1 MLLKSQTIIKQE
13 ELVSILEAQLK
24 KAKSRL
30 TELTKADTKIKS
42 VVAELES
49 LLTEHPDYK
58 LLVSDRLK
66 LGESEAGNTG
76 PVRIEI
82 EQELDQL
89 DTLTEKLDS
98 ASEYKLKFGRI
109 GNTVAVG
116 YGNKMIGKYGLSDS
130 QIWRDT
136 FLSDYLIKEHGIQF
150 DDLKRELNSET
161 TPQDVLEAYDSLF
174 GEAPP
179 QNTPHTEKIEKIESP
194 YSSGAEIAQLI
205 EAHDQLSQRNQPTEQ
220 EISAWDSEHE
230 QVQSV
235 VLPIQSDDE
244 EEKIALVEKVL
255 SELDTFEFSKTR
267 GIPKIAMYIEI
278 KGKSLGMIFTDKKD
292 LVSTIELEEN
302 LIRTYALDLPLLLK
316 DVNEGK
322 SITLDNYCLSK
333 KSEVGEVQQQS
344 KPTIEQ
350 MKQQLLSKATRAE
363 LDTFKANIGET
374 NLKEIWELCSIPERN
389 QIKCISQAKVAKRVP
404 ATLGYKF
411 QYTAP
416 ITKAKYEAIYLGYYL
431 HGQPVEKD
439 NERVIF
445 VEGRAIICTKDDL
458 RPCREQP
465 GISEDERARLEAIIS
480 EPLSD
485 MDFEVFVGK
494 FKKLYLEE
502 RRRQELEGVV
512 AIRSKEICQKFAQ
525 NHNISESLLQEYF
538 DKLKSDGLIFAVQE
552 NNKELFQW
560 IDEQPTA
567 NDIASNTFT
576 GLQPAQKQNGSVTG
590 KQQDFSQSEQSDVVQ
605 TELYLKVE
613 QPAPSKKTEVIPTPL
628 LETVAGEIKKV
639 NPELT
644 FGYDSNGK
652 STFLTVYHGTSY
664 IGIFEDDGVDLYSS
678 NTAKM
683 LHHGFTEEMI
693 DALIEIEL
701 SPKV

>member
-205 EAHDQLSQRNQPTEQ
+205 EAHDRHDQRNQPTEQ

-333 KSEVGEVQQQS
+333 KSEAGEVQQHS
-344 KPTIEQ
+344 KPTAKATVETLKADVEQ
-350 MKQQLLSKATRAE
+350 VEMVQKPDPTLSQLKQQLLSKKNKSELEEFKASIGAPMALEIWESCTHAERNLIKCINVVADSKRAALPFDLVGWHNALGKLE
-363 LDTFKANIGET
+363 IARYVGFYLYGKQVEDSKRVIYLVKHDTFKIVDKRS
-374 NLKEIWELCSIPERN
+374 LKGVDAKSQKPCPPDLV
-389 QIKCISQAKVAKRVP
+389 IK
-404 ATLGYKF
+404 
-411 QYTAP
+411 
-416 ITKAKYEAIYLGYYL
+416 
-431 HGQPVEKD
+431 
-439 NERVIF
+439 
-445 VEGRAIICTKDDL
+445 
-458 RPCREQP
+458 
-465 GISEDERARLEAIIS
+465 LEAALQAQP
-480 EPLSD
+480 EP
-485 MDFEVFVGK
+485 
-494 FKKLYLEE
+494 
-502 RRRQELEGVV
+502 
-512 AIRSKEICQKFAQ
+512 
-525 NHNISESLLQEYF
+525 
-538 DKLKSDGLIFAVQE
+538 
-552 NNKELFQW
+552 
-560 IDEQPTA
+560 EQPTA
-567 NDIASNTFT
+567 EEIASNNFT
-576 GLQPAQKQNGSVTG
+576 GLEPTPKQNGSENG

-652 STFLTVYHGTSY
+652 STFLDVYHGSSN

>member
-66 LGESEAGNTG
+66 LGESEADQTG

-82 EQELDQL
+82 ESVGKTAEY
-89 DTLTEKLDS
+89 TE
-98 ASEYKLKFGRI
+98 SEI
-109 GNTVAVG
+109 
-116 YGNKMIGKYGLSDS
+116 
-130 QIWRDT
+130 
-136 FLSDYLIKEHGIQF
+136 
-150 DDLKRELNSET
+150 
-161 TPQDVLEAYDSLF
+161 EAYDSLF
-174 GEAPP
+174 GDGPP
-179 QNTPHTEKIEKIESP
+179 QTAPKTEEIITEHTAQILENTPEPIESP
-194 YSSGAEIAQLI
+194 YSSEAEIAPLI

-220 EISAWDSEHE
+220 EISAWDSGHE

-235 VLPIQSDDE
+235 VSPIQSDE

-278 KGKSLGMIFTDKKD
+278 KGKSLGMIFTDKGN
-292 LVSTIELEEN
+292 LLSTIELEEN

-333 KSEVGEVQQQS
+333 KSEVGKVQQQN
-344 KPTIEQ
+344 KPTAKATVETLKAADVEQ
-350 MKQQLLSKATRAE
+350 VEDESMVQKPEPTLSQLKEQLLSKKNKSELEEFKASIGAPMALKIWESCTHAERNLIKCINVVADSKRAALPFDLVGWHNALGKLE
-363 LDTFKANIGET
+363 IARYVGFYLYGKQVEDSKRVIYLVKHDTFKIVDKRS
-374 NLKEIWELCSIPERN
+374 LKGVDAKSQKPCPTDLV
-389 QIKCISQAKVAKRVP
+389 IK
-404 ATLGYKF
+404 
-411 QYTAP
+411 
-416 ITKAKYEAIYLGYYL
+416 
-431 HGQPVEKD
+431 
-439 NERVIF
+439 
-445 VEGRAIICTKDDL
+445 
-458 RPCREQP
+458 
-465 GISEDERARLEAIIS
+465 LEAALQAQP
-480 EPLSD
+480 EP
-485 MDFEVFVGK
+485 
-494 FKKLYLEE
+494 
-502 RRRQELEGVV
+502 
-512 AIRSKEICQKFAQ
+512 
-525 NHNISESLLQEYF
+525 
-538 DKLKSDGLIFAVQE
+538 
-552 NNKELFQW
+552 
-560 IDEQPTA
+560 EQPTA
-567 NDIASNTFT
+567 EEIASNNFT
-576 GLQPAQKQNGSVTG
+576 GLEPTPKQNGSENG